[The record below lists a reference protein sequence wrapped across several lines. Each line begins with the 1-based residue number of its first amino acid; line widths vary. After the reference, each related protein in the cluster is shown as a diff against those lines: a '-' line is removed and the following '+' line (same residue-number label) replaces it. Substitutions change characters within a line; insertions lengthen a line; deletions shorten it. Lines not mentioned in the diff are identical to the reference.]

1 LLALKAYGVSQTAAL
16 PYALV
21 LHVANFIPLIL
32 GGVLT
37 LRLGSRR
44 PDRPGPTPN
53 ESDVPP
59 EGREAVYEE
68 ITAR

>member
-37 LRLGSRR
+37 LRLGSRGPRR
-44 PDRPGPTPN
+44 PATLATYTDFAPDG
-53 ESDVPP
+53 S
-59 EGREAVYEE
+59 GAV
-68 ITAR
+68 